1 MRLILIISAFLLT
14 GQANAQELIIAHE
27 DESVKIEYSLLEVKK
42 KEEVNGEI
50 RLVITNKTSEYIT
63 LDFVVALFYEIT
75 MAEATQV
82 KKLCVGPGKV
92 NKGKIKGL
100 FYQPETLTYDQMN
113 SSDFEIS
120 IDDLKL
126 VKVEKCK

>member
-1 MRLILIISAFLLT
+1 MRLILLFSAFLLT
-14 GQANAQELIIAHE
+14 GQANTQELFIGYE

-42 KEEVNGEI
+42 KEEVKGEI

-63 LDFVVALFYEIT
+63 LDFVVSLFYEIT

-92 NKGKIKGL
+92 KKGKIKGL
-100 FYQPETLTYDQMN
+100 FYQPETLTYEQMK
-113 SSDFEIS
+113 SDDFEIS

-126 VKVEKCK
+126 IKVEKCK

>member
-1 MRLILIISAFLLT
+1 MRLILLFSAFLLT

-92 NKGKIKGL
+92 KKGKIKGL
-100 FYQPETLTYDQMN
+100 FYQPETLTYKQMK
-113 SSDFEIS
+113 SDDFEIS

>member
-1 MRLILIISAFLLT
+1 MRLILLFTVFLLT
-14 GQANAQELIIAHE
+14 RTAIAQDLITTHE

-42 KEEVNGEI
+42 KEEVKGEI

-92 NKGKIKGL
+92 KKGKIKGL